1 MYKTFGS
8 RLVHAM
14 ELRNMRQKELAKE
27 TGVTEATVSRYV
39 NEKRRPDIDFIR
51 DVVRVLNVSA
61 DYLLG
66 FSDQMTLGSPS
77 NHYRQASGAKYTVV
91 SRDDVKAVA
100 VVDPDQIASLDKFF
114 ESLDKTF
121 EQNAARMNEGKDS

>member
-1 MYKTFGS
+1 MQDLGEEDMYKTFGS

-51 DVVRVLNVSA
+51 DVVRVLNV
-61 DYLLG
+61 
-66 FSDQMTLGSPS
+66 FPI
-77 NHYRQASGAKYTVV
+77 R
-91 SRDDVKAVA
+91 
-100 VVDPDQIASLDKFF
+100 
-114 ESLDKTF
+114 
-121 EQNAARMNEGKDS
+121 

>member
-1 MYKTFGS
+1 MDKKFGN

-14 ELRNMRQKELAKE
+14 EIRNMKQKELAKA

-51 DVVRVLNVSA
+51 DIVRVLNVSA

-66 FSDQMTLGSPS
+66 FTNDMTPGGGKHKSLRISLDQLD
-77 NHYRQASGAKYTVV
+77 AKYILISNDTG
-91 SRDDVKAVA
+91 DVIAIQ
-100 VVDPDQIASLDKFF
+100 DQEQIEALDHFF
-114 ESLDKTF
+114 TLVK
-121 EQNAARMNEGKDS
+121 